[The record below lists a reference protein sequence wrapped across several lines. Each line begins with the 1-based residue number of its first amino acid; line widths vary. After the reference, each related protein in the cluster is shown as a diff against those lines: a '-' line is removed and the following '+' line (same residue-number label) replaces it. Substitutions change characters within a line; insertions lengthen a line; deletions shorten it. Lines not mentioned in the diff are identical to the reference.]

1 MILYIDADALPNL
14 LKPTI
19 LKSIKRLKLQ
29 TVVISNKKIDIGDS
43 EYISYKIVGQGIDKA
58 DNLIAE
64 MAKEN
69 DLIITSDIPLADRV
83 IEKRAFAIDHRGTF
97 YDKNNIKSSLAIRNL
112 MEQIRDSG
120 EKTKGPAP
128 FSKKDT
134 HNFATTFNN
143 FLAKILK

>member
-1 MILYIDADALPNL
+1 VILYIDGDALPNL
-14 LKPTI
+14 LKPII

-43 EYISYKIVGQGIDKA
+43 EYISYKIVDQGIDKA
-58 DNLIAE
+58 DNLIVE

-83 IEKRAFAIDHRGTF
+83 IEKKAFAIDHRGTF
-97 YDKNNIKSSLAIRNL
+97 YDKNNIKSLLAIRNL